1 MASSRI
7 FVRNLP
13 PKFSEDE
20 FKTHFSKFSAPTD
33 SRFFGSRR
41 IGYVGYRTPEDAAKA
56 VKYFNKSFIR
66 MSRIGV
72 EIARP
77 VGFISKKERKFYNIA
92 HDFPGERCLH
102 SESTK
107 TKR

>member
-13 PKFSEDE
+13 PTLSEDE
-20 FKTHFSKFSAPTD
+20 FKAHFSKFSTPTD
-33 SRFFGSRR
+33 TRFFGSRR
-41 IGYVGYRTPEDAAKA
+41 IGYVGYKTPEEAAKA

-72 EIARP
+72 EMARP
-77 VGFISKKERKFYNIA
+77 VCPISKKGRKSSTVA
-92 HDFPGERCLH
+92 HSFQGER
-102 SESTK
+102 
-107 TKR
+107 